1 MESQNILRPL
11 YVSDEFNIE
20 FCLNISFYIFSHSL
34 LFSVTPPSLPLSLS
48 LSLLS
53 LSLSLLLL
61 AKCIDHY
68 TQLRVENYDTPD
80 GPQKEVDPRLESVV
94 NRMFDK
100 CFGEG
105 HYHQAAGIAF
115 ETRRIDILER
125 AIMEAVS
132 ERN

>member
-1 MESQNILRPL
+1 MINLILNFVL
-11 YVSDEFNIE
+11 TF
-20 FCLNISFYIFSHSL
+20 
-34 LFSVTPPSLPLSLS
+34 PSLSLS

-53 LSLSLLLL
+53 LSLPLLLL

-68 TQLRVENYDTPD
+68 TQLLVENYDTPD
-80 GPQKEVDPRLESVV
+80 GPQKDVDPRLESVV

-115 ETRRIDILER
+115 ETRRIDILEK
-125 AIMEAVS
+125 AITEAVS